1 MGQQI
6 QVEVPTA
13 PELIQLPCDLKL
25 RSTRGRDMAGNAG
38 LTGTPFVSLCAAL

>member
-25 RSTRGRDMAGNAG
+25 RSTRGRDMAGNQAAKP
-38 LTGTPFVSLCAAL
+38 GTQG